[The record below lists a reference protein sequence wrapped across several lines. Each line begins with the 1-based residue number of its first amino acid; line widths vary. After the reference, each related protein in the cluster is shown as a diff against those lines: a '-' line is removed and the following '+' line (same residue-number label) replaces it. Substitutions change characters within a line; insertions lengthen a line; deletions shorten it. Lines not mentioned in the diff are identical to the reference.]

1 MLVIHPHDR
10 STAFLSALYEG
21 AEDLTVITNNISRK
35 DLNHLLHH
43 TPRNERIMLLGHGC
57 SKGLYWREDD
67 TQLEFDSIIVGHP
80 HAFHLRSHSN
90 IIAVFCH
97 ADAFAEAEGLHG
109 LFTGMI
115 ISEMSEANEYGVVTT
130 ENELARENQKF
141 VTRLRT
147 LLAAGVPLS
156 AIPKMMQAQDDTHS
170 PLTEFNYSRVRYIYN
185 MRRG

>member
-21 AEDLTVITNNISRK
+21 VADLTVITNHISRK
-35 DLNHLLHH
+35 ELNHLLHH

-57 SKGLYWREDD
+57 SKGLYWREND

-97 ADAFAEAEGLHG
+97 ADAFAEAEGIHG
-109 LFTGMI
+109 LFTGMF
-115 ISEMSEANEYGVVTT
+115 ISEKSEAEEYGIVTT
-130 ENELARENQKF
+130 EAELARENQKF
-141 VTRLRT
+141 VTRLRA
-147 LLAAGVPLS
+147 LLDEGVPLH
-156 AIPKMMQAQDDTHS
+156 AIPNMLQGQDDAHS
-170 PLTEFNYSRVRYIYN
+170 PLTEFNYARVRYL
-185 MRRG
+185 

>member
-21 AEDLTVITNNISRK
+21 AENLTVITNNISRK
-35 DLNHLLHH
+35 ELNHLLHY

-141 VTRLRT
+141 VTRLRA
-147 LLAAGVPLS
+147 LLDEGVPLS
-156 AIPKMMQAQDDTHS
+156 AIPKMLHAQDDTHS
-170 PLTEFNYSRVRYIYN
+170 LLTEFNYSRVRYI
-185 MRRG
+185 